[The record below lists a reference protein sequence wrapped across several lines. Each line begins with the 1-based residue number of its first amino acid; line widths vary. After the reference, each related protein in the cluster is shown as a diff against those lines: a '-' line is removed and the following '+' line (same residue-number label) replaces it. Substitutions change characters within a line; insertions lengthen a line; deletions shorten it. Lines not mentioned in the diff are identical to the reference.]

1 MASKMDEDSVEE
13 DKTVPD
19 PWFMNSK
26 FARFW
31 YHYNTMMM
39 AAHRDA
45 ILKAKYRAAHKKAS
59 LIRML
64 AALKGTS
71 VESRTLNGNKSSLP
85 SRTPSEIAR
94 AKRNKKKRKRKKRNR
109 RMRELAKQ
117 QNNQE
122 GASDTECL
130 YSQMKTGMKINDT
143 EDEGEDLDVGEDML
157 EFLEKSQKHRMEWR
171 VRKASIKN
179 GGTGMFLTPVSMQ
192 DTIAQEHPDVTRNR
206 EMKQLYGLA
215 SPRIH
220 AMETAIQLSFDR
232 ISTLH
237 RPQYWPNI
245 PIHVMFQ

>member
-1 MASKMDEDSVEE
+1 MEEDSAKE

-19 PWFMNSK
+19 PWFISGK

-31 YHYNTMMM
+31 YYYNTMMM
-39 AAHRDA
+39 TAHRDA
-45 ILKAKYRAAHKKAS
+45 IVKAKYRAAHKKAS
-59 LIRML
+59 LMRML

-71 VESRTLNGNKSSLP
+71 VESKTQNGNFPPRP

-117 QNNQE
+117 QNNQD
-122 GASDTECL
+122 GVSDTECL

-143 EDEGEDLDVGEDML
+143 EDEGEDIDVSEDML
-157 EFLEKSQKHRMEWR
+157 KFLEKSQKHRVEWK
-171 VRKASIKN
+171 VQKASIKN
-179 GGTGMFLTPVSMQ
+179 LGAGMFLTPVSMQ
-192 DTIAQEHPDVTRNR
+192 DAIAQEHPDVTRNR
-206 EMKQLYGLA
+206 EMQQLYGSA

-245 PIHVMFQ
+245 PIHVMF